1 MPVLLLTSFM
11 CHCSDVMFV
20 PTAQICDFA
29 VEYAS
34 LASQL
39 GKQLIFTE

>member
-11 CHCSDVMFV
+11 CHCSDLMLVLS
-20 PTAQICDFA
+20 THICDFA

-34 LASQL
+34 VASQL
-39 GKQLIFTE
+39 GKRIYFD